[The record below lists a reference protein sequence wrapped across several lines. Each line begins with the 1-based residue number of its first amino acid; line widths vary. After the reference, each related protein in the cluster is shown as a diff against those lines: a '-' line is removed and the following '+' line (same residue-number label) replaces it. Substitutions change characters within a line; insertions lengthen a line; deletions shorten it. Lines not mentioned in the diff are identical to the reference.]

1 MERKK
6 IEALDLERK
15 RPLFF
20 NIGLGIAI
28 SLTLVAF
35 NWKSKID
42 PIDITKPVDIFE
54 PTYEVVATKFPEPE
68 PPKPKPLEKK
78 SQSNQPP
85 ILVES
90 DVIDKLIDD
99 QPIDVEEPV
108 EIDFSDAMVEIIEE
122 PVDKVHEIVES
133 MPEFPGGMEAFYKY
147 VAEEMDYPSLAR
159 RMGIEGRV
167 YVQFVI
173 DKDGSITEVNAVRG
187 IGAGC
192 DEEAE
197 LVLANAPKWVPG
209 KQRGRAVKVRMILP
223 ITFRLSQ

>member
-1 MERKK
+1 MEQKK
-6 IEALDLERK
+6 KEALDLERK

-20 NIGLGIAI
+20 NIGLGIAL
-28 SLTLVAF
+28 SLTVLAF
-35 NWKSKID
+35 NWKSEITAID
-42 PIDITKPVDIFE
+42 VTEPVDVFE
-54 PTYEVVATKFPEPE
+54 PTYTVVATKFPEPE

-78 SQSNQPP
+78 QKSNQPP

-90 DVIDKLIDD
+90 NVVDQLIDD
-99 QPIDVEEPV
+99 EPLAIDDPV
-108 EIDFSDAMVEIIEE
+108 EVDFSGAMVKMEDEPIE
-122 PVDKVHEIVES
+122 VIHDIVES
-133 MPEFPGGMEAFYKY
+133 MPEFPGGIEAFYKY
-147 VAEEMDYPSLAR
+147 VADEMDYPSAAR

-167 YVQFVI
+167 YVQFII

-197 LVLANAPKWVPG
+197 LVLENAPKWIPG

-223 ITFRLSQ
+223 ITFRLSN

>member
-1 MERKK
+1 MEQKK
-6 IEALDLERK
+6 KEALDLERK

-20 NIGLGIAI
+20 NIGLGIAL
-28 SLTLVAF
+28 SLTVLAF
-35 NWKSKID
+35 NWKSEIT
-42 PIDITKPVDIFE
+42 PIDVTEPVDVFE
-54 PTYEVVATKFPEPE
+54 PTYTVVATKFPEPE

-78 SQSNQPP
+78 QKSNQPT

-90 DVIDKLIDD
+90 NVVDQLIHDEPLAIDD
-99 QPIDVEEPV
+99 PV
-108 EIDFSDAMVEIIEE
+108 EVDFSGAMVKMDDEPIE
-122 PVDKVHEIVES
+122 VVHVIVES
-133 MPEFPGGMEAFYKY
+133 MPEFPGGIEAFYKY
-147 VAEEMDYPSLAR
+147 VADEMDYPSAAR

-167 YVQFVI
+167 YVQFII

-197 LVLANAPKWVPG
+197 LVLENAPKWIPG

-223 ITFRLSQ
+223 ITFRLSN